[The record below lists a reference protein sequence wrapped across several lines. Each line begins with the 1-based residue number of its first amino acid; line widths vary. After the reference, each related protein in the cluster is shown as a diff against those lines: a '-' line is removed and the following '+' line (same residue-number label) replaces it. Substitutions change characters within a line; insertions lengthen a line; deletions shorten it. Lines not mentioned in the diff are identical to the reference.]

1 MVAKNYMY
9 RLFGHSPVKPLQTHM
24 EKVVCCSRELIPF
37 FESVIKG
44 DLAQAK
50 VHQKSI
56 SKLEKDADKLKKD
69 LRMHLPTGLMMPV
82 SRTDLLEML
91 RLQDNIANKAKDIAG
106 IMVGRKML
114 FPESMHSLFL
124 EYLQRCIDAA
134 EQALVTVNELDELIE
149 TGFGGSEV
157 DLVQSM
163 LKKLDKIE
171 SETDKI
177 QIKARSTLFKIE
189 KDLPPVDVMF
199 LYKIIEWVGELA
211 DVSQRVGSRLQM
223 MLAR

>member
-24 EKVVCCSRELIPF
+24 EKVVACSRELIPF
-37 FESVIKG
+37 FESVNQG
-44 DLAQAK
+44 DLVQAK
-50 VHQKSI
+50 IHQKNI
-56 SKLEKDADKLKKD
+56 SKLEKEADKLKKD

-82 SRTDLLEML
+82 SRTDLLEVL
-91 RLQDNIANKAKDIAG
+91 RLQDNIANKSKDIAG

-114 FPESMHSLFL
+114 FPESMGTLLL
-124 EYLQRCIDAA
+124 EYLQRCVDAA
-134 EQALVTVNELDELIE
+134 EQALVTVNELDELVE

-157 DLVQSM
+157 ELVQSM

-177 QIKARSTLFKIE
+177 QIKARATLFKIE

-199 LYKIIEWVGELA
+199 LYRIIEWVGELA

>member
-1 MVAKNYMY
+1 MVSKNYMY

-24 EKVVCCSRELIPF
+24 EKVVVCVQELIPF
-37 FESVIKG
+37 FEAINNG
-44 DLAQAK
+44 DHTAAK
-50 VHQKSI
+50 AHQKSI

-82 SRTDLLEML
+82 SRTDLLEVL
-91 RLQDNIANKAKDIAG
+91 RLQDQVANKAKDIAG

-114 FPESMHSLFL
+114 FPPGMGSLFT
-124 EYLQRCIDAA
+124 EYLQRCVDAA
-134 EQALVTVNELDELIE
+134 DQALVTVNELDELVE
-149 TGFGGSEV
+149 TGFRGAEV
-157 DLVQSM
+157 ELVKSM

-171 SETDKI
+171 GETDKI
-177 QIKARSTLFKIE
+177 QIKARSSLFKIE

-211 DVSQRVGSRLQM
+211 DLSQRVGSRLQM